1 MKTYTNE
8 AINAMNL
15 AEVNEAIK
23 AIENDGWYIS
33 AEMADRLCEE
43 EAQRY
48 TEANCALYYLYHRRG
63 QLRRETKEYW
73 EEEANRQ
80 IGYITKWTEEY
91 NTTESAYKKA
101 MLTKSIADAKED
113 LARAEKK
120 LAEF

>member
-15 AEVNEAIK
+15 AEVNEAIE
-23 AIENDGWYIS
+23 AIENAGWYIN
-33 AEMADRLCEE
+33 AEMADRLCGE
-43 EAQRY
+43 EAERY
-48 TEANCALYYLYHRRG
+48 NEANATLRRLYNRKG

-73 EEEANRQ
+73 EEVAKKQ
-80 IGYITKWTEEY
+80 ADYITKWTEEY

-101 MLTKSIADAKED
+101 MLTKSIEEAKAD

>member
-15 AEVNEAIK
+15 TEVNEAIE

-33 AEMADRLCEE
+33 AEMADRLCGE
-43 EAQRY
+43 EAERY
-48 TEANCALYYLYHRRG
+48 NEANTTLRRLYNRKG
-63 QLRRETKEYW
+63 QLRQETKEYW
-73 EEEANRQ
+73 EEVANRQ

-101 MLTKSIADAKED
+101 MLTKSIEEAKKD
-113 LARAEKK
+113 LAKAEKK